1 MIRAVVFDIG
11 QTLTFYPI
19 PVNWSG
25 MYRQAFGNVAEILGF
40 TISEEEYAHIGETL
54 AKYNARIHPR
64 EVEVP
69 ADVIFSEILQG
80 TRIDKSLLQDV
91 KREFFSFFRS
101 DVCVYPEAERTLAE
115 LKERGLP
122 IATLSDV
129 PYGMDNVYA
138 LEDIRPLLKYVDLPY
153 TSNDIGFRK
162 PSGKGLLRIAQ
173 ELELRPEEL
182 AFVGDEAKDMEC
194 ARNAGVLGILV
205 NRTDEKKEFGQDL
218 EIRDLAE
225 LLHCVSGDGSV

>member
-11 QTLTFYPI
+11 QTLTYYPI
-19 PVNWSG
+19 PLNWSG
-25 MYRQAFGNVAEILGF
+25 MYRQAFGSVAETLGF

-80 TRIDKSLLQDV
+80 TRIDKNLLQDV

-194 ARNAGVLGILV
+194 ARNAGALGILV